1 MSRKPGKNKGKAQ
14 SSLTPDETTSPTSGT
29 IPLRSELSVVVFGIN
44 TAGPTHFQLTDA
56 THEMLFAKLGSI
68 CAATASEFGGK
79 LVNLP
84 SGQKVLVFGVP
95 VLKELD
101 AERAVLAAQKIL
113 RIFKNDGST
122 FQVQLRC
129 GIASGVGFVVP
140 SDGPSLSP
148 QDVSGKVFDEASLLE
163 KNACGNTLLVS
174 GNTRS
179 LFRSNFE
186 YRQVQLSDGAG
197 IAYEVLQSIAPPSTT
212 LPNARDK
219 TLSAFAGRT
228 NELKSLRLNWSAVK
242 DKKPQ
247 LILIEGDPGIGKS
260 RLIHTFLQKAGSD
273 QALVLNFSG
282 SVHHRRTPFFPVAQ
296 GLYSFLGL
304 KGLQS
309 PSLIGSVIQTLLVDL
324 KLDTPRNNANL
335 RAILKSGGLD
345 SHPPREKISAEAP
358 LQTLKDCFCQL
369 SLIHPVVLVFE
380 DAHWMDSSSLE
391 LIAYLADT
399 LTKDRILT
407 LVSTRPDPGASELAD
422 LADRTCRMQQLTREQ
437 TRFLASQ
444 LRPRDMTDAHF
455 EHVIRKSDGIPL
467 FLEELMNIA
476 IDRGGDFFEE
486 RRETLIPASLRE
498 TLAARI
504 SHLGNDKELL
514 LMASAIGGKFD
525 QKLLTDIAG
534 LAGKTVKKHLSAFQ
548 KSGLIFPSEEEE
560 QQYEFKHGLVQD
572 LAYQS
577 IGPKVR
583 KEFHARIASALTR
596 DPENQPEVAAEVIAH
611 HFEQAGNVAASL
623 DYLEIA
629 GLQAVRLAAHKDAGK
644 HFKKAL
650 ELARGIE
657 GHQKRDNTI
666 SRFLL
671 LLGPQMITNH
681 GFASEEVQEVYSK
694 ARMLKRPQDR
704 SSENLQMI
712 WGLWGAHMV
721 RADISFALE
730 LSADFLEIA
739 LQLQTALELAAGHYM
754 TGVGAFYVGDLKGAE
769 RAFLAAV
776 SDAERADFEDM
787 VTNYSLDLGILAR
800 SYLCWCYALT
810 NQPEKMQTVS
820 DELERLASDSDH
832 AFCQAFSSCFL
843 ATANNFCGKSE
854 AAQRHAL
861 KAMELCGNQDF
872 AQQAAQAAINLGRAR
887 FKSGDTSALP
897 LMEKGLE
904 DYLSTGAILARP
916 YAEAWIAEALLQK
929 NDAKGA
935 LIRLNDVKRF
945 TDTTGEAYFDAELT
959 RLSAVATAKLHS
971 AEHPQV
977 RKLLEASVSMAKQT
991 GAELHLNTAT
1001 ALLQAQPALK
1011 NPDKI

>member
-1 MSRKPGKNKGKAQ
+1 M
-14 SSLTPDETTSPTSGT
+14 
-29 IPLRSELSVVVFGIN
+29 VVFGIN
-44 TAGPTHFQLTDA
+44 TAGSTHAPLPDA
-56 THEMLFAKLGSI
+56 TYDMLFAKLGTI
-68 CAATASEFGGK
+68 CAVTASEFGGK

-84 SGQKVLVFGVP
+84 NGQKLLVFGVP

-113 RIFKNDGST
+113 RIFKNDDST
-122 FQVQLRC
+122 FQAQLRC

-140 SDGPSLSP
+140 SEGPSLSP

-197 IAYEVLQSIAPPSTT
+197 IAFEVLQSIAPPSTT

-219 TLSAFAGRT
+219 SLSAFAGRT
-228 NELKSLRLNWSAVK
+228 NEFKTLRLNWSAVK
-242 DKKPQ
+242 DDKPQ

-309 PSLIGSVIQTLLVDL
+309 PSLIGSVVQTLLVDL

-335 RAILKSGGLD
+335 RAILKSSGLD
-345 SHPPREKISAEAP
+345 SHPPQEKISAEAP
-358 LQTLKDCFCQL
+358 LQTLKDCFHQL
-369 SLIHPVVLVFE
+369 SQIHPVVLVFE

-391 LIAYLADT
+391 LIAYLAET
-399 LTKDRILT
+399 LTKSRVLT
-407 LVSTRPDPGASELAD
+407 LVSTRPGPGARELAD
-422 LADRTCRMQQLTREQ
+422 LADSTCRMQQLTREQ

-444 LRPRDMTDAHF
+444 LRPSDMTDAHY
-455 EHVIRKSDGIPL
+455 EHVVRKSDGIPL

-504 SHLGNDKELL
+504 SHLGNDKDLL

-534 LAGKTVKKHLSAFQ
+534 LPGKAVKKHLAAFQ
-548 KSGLIFPSEEEE
+548 KSGLIFPREDEEKN
-560 QQYEFKHGLVQD
+560 QYEFKHGLVQD

-596 DPENQPEVAAEVIAH
+596 DPENQPEAAAEVIAH

-644 HFKKAL
+644 HFRKAL

-657 GHQKRDNTI
+657 SHQKRDSTI

-694 ARMLKRPQDR
+694 ARTLKKPQDR

-721 RADISFALE
+721 KADITFAQE
-730 LSADFLEIA
+730 LSSDFLEIA

-754 TGVGAFYVGDLKGAE
+754 TGVGAFYVGDLQGAE
-769 RAFLAAV
+769 KAFLAAV

-810 NQPEKMQTVS
+810 DQPRKLQAVS
-820 DELERLASDSDH
+820 DELEQMASDSDH

-843 ATANNFCGKSE
+843 ATANNFCGKS
-854 AAQRHAL
+854 ADAQRHAL

-887 FKSGDTSALP
+887 FNSGDTSALP

-916 YAEAWIAEALLQK
+916 YAEAWIAEALLEK

-935 LIRLNDVKRF
+935 LVKLNDVRRF
-945 TDTTGEAYFDAELT
+945 TETTGEAYFDAELM
-959 RLSAVATAKLHS
+959 RLSAVATAQLHS

-977 RKLLEASVSMAKQT
+977 RKLLVESVAKAQQT
-991 GAELHLNTAT
+991 GAELHLNTSI
-1001 ALLQAQPALK
+1001 ALLRAQPALK
-1011 NPDKI
+1011 KPDKI